1 MDVVSQDHRAGVT
14 WLGIDLRCV
23 CGVRE
28 CREEEQNMPK
38 MRDIR
43 EGVKEFVKAAF
54 EAKFN
59 AGGCS
64 EIARTAVRVRTVE
77 IKDQV
82 RDALGDRTVVDVSM
96 TVDLQGMVMDMDHY
110 PWVVPGELQPD
121 CNNENKDGRG

>member
-1 MDVVSQDHRAGVT
+1 
-14 WLGIDLRCV
+14 
-23 CGVRE
+23 
-28 CREEEQNMPK
+28 MPK

-43 EGVKEFVKAAF
+43 EGVKEFVSQAF

-82 RDALGDRTVVDVSM
+82 RDAFGDRTIVDVSM
-96 TVDLQGMVMDMDHY
+96 TVDLQGMMMDMDQY
-110 PWVVPGELQPD
+110 PWADRKGLQLD
-121 CNNENKDGRG
+121 CNKEREDGKV